1 MNSGVIFQPSGGSGP
16 NGIDELTLSQAIY
29 QWTVA
34 GAFELI
40 SDFTYDSDDV
50 LTGATVTWPDG
61 SSGTYTTLTVD
72 SEHLVP
78 SSFTVSHTNGGLTAT
93 QGLIVR
99 NDAGNIVTNAGI
111 TVG

>member
-16 NGIDELTLSQAIY
+16 NAIDELTLSQAIY

-34 GAFELI
+34 GAFELV
-40 SDFTYDSDDV
+40 SGFTYDADDV
-50 LTGATVTWPDG
+50 LTEANVIWPDG
-61 SSGTYTTLTVD
+61 SAGVYTTLTVD
-72 SEHLVP
+72 PEHLVP

-93 QGLIVR
+93 QGLLVR
-99 NDAGNIVTNAGI
+99 NDAGNITTNAGI